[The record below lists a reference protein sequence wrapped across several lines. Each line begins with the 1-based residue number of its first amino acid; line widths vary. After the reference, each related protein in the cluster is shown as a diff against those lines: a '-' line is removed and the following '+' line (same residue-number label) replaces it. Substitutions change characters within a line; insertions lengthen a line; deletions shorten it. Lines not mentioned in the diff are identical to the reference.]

1 MTKNSDPWQSMPFRL
16 GVTVVIIYFVFLIYN
31 QFTYSNNRNIE
42 SSNEILREH
51 LDRVIQD
58 RFKKMDESLMRLSL
72 ETSSAKRTLEEVNK
86 INQSITKLQQGH
98 ENSANDIILTPV
110 DYERSKQL
118 ERDFWRRYYSGYYT
132 KFED

>member
-1 MTKNSDPWQSMPFRL
+1 MTKNFALRL
-16 GVTVVIIYFVFLIYN
+16 SVAITVICIILFAHHVYTVRPA
-31 QFTYSNNRNIE
+31 RNIE

-72 ETSSAKRTLEEVNK
+72 EVSSAKRTLEEVNK
-86 INQSITKLQQGH
+86 INQSITKLQQDH
-98 ENSANDIILTPV
+98 ENTADDIILTPV